1 MRENVTQGACP
12 LAPALTTGA
21 LNHPAS
27 FLPSFPLQQLAEL
40 GEGVRGRLGRELSPS
55 GAEASSS
62 WKSEAFIFLLAGA
75 QPLHQPLTVA

>member
-40 GEGVRGRLGRELSPS
+40 GEGG
-55 GAEASSS
+55 
-62 WKSEAFIFLLAGA
+62 K
-75 QPLHQPLTVA
+75 